1 MIAVSDNRV
10 VTEVGKLDDGAKSLI
25 VQHMEIG
32 RRLAWK
38 LLFSWQARLPEDD
51 VQSIVG
57 IALCEAAKNYDG
69 RPGTQF
75 QTFFYYHLRG
85 RLLREITEIVEQKKF
100 HVERSESYLFDASL
114 AESETDYS
122 NADAISL
129 DHNNPEQIAVDKEE
143 KLAFDSAFDSLDW
156 LEREVINRHY
166 FHGESLIELAEVLN
180 YCRCH
185 LSRVKA
191 RAISKLKKS
200 IQNSYHSD
208 AYASNDLSSDMT
220 LVSSSYKGGRGR
232 RKNKTKKIGLR
243 KKLSSSVREEVLH
256 AVSC

>member
-1 MIAVSDNRV
+1 MIAVSDDRV
-10 VTEVGKLDDGAKSLI
+10 VTEVGKLDDGARSLI

-38 LLFSWQARLPEDD
+38 LLGSWQARLPEDD

-85 RLLREITEIVEQKKF
+85 RLLREITEIVELKKF
-100 HVERSESYLFDASL
+100 HVETNESYSL
-114 AESETDYS
+114 EMSVAENETEYS

-129 DHNNPEQIAVDKEE
+129 DYNNPEQIAVDKEE
-143 KLAFDSAFDSLDW
+143 KIVFDSAFESLDW

-166 FHGESLIELAEVLN
+166 FQGESLIELAEVLN

-200 IQNSYHSD
+200 IQNSYYSD
-208 AYASNDLSSDMT
+208 AFVSSEVSSDIPLT
-220 LVSSSYKGGRGR
+220 SSSYKGGRGR
-232 RKNKTKKIGLR
+232 RKNKLKKTVLG
-243 KKLSSSVREEVLH
+243 KKQSPSVRNEVLH
-256 AVSC
+256 AVLC